1 LISKNNRLEQADPS
15 ANMTDALQADSLR
28 LDQVQAAQAMRDH
41 AKKIALENATM
52 SLENLK
58 ALSPEEIRQTLY
70 ELSVH
75 QIELEMQNHELHRV
89 HTEMDIVR
97 ARYFDLYDLAPV
109 GYCILSE
116 HGLILE
122 ANLTTATLLGVVR
135 SELIMQPISLFILE
149 EDENTYY
156 LHRKQLFE
164 TKEPQELDMQ
174 MVKKDRTAFWAH
186 LKSTLALDA
195 AGEPVCRIVMS
206 DITKSRRTD
215 TSLRES
221 EQNFRTLAD
230 SGHALIWTSGTDKL
244 CNYFNRVWL
253 EFTGRKLEQE
263 MGNGWTEGV
272 HPDDLQRCLDIYVVA
287 FGRRE
292 KFSMEYRLLRYDG
305 EYRWILDDGCPRYDS
320 RGEFIGYIGHCLDIS
335 ERKHNEE
342 ALRESEENF
351 RSIFENNSIAIA
363 IIDADSTISM
373 VNEEYCRVSGYTKHE
388 VIGMSWMQHIPPED
402 LERIKEFNRRRLI
415 NPEDAPYKYETTFYH
430 KNGEIKHALMSVA
443 MLNKRKIITSFIDI
457 TELKRT
463 EKENAKLEVQ
473 LRHAQKMES
482 IGFLA
487 GGIAHDLNNILFP
500 ISGLSEMLLDDIPPG
515 SPDHKSI
522 EQIYKSVQRGSDL
535 VKQILSF
542 SRQSKPQK
550 LPIKIQSIL
559 REVLKLVRSAIPMN
573 IEITSH
579 IKPDCGMVS
588 ADPTQVHQIAM
599 NLITNAYHAVE
610 RNGGTID
617 IELKE
622 TGPTDGTSEYP
633 IQLLAGEYAC
643 ITVSDTGT
651 GIDKTLI
658 DKIFDPY
665 FTTKE
670 LGKGTGLGLSVVY
683 GIVKEHGGDIQV
695 YSEVG
700 KGTAFHVYLPLLKD
714 ANDMNFAAVTREYPT
729 GRERILLVDDEEPI
743 VRMEQIML
751 ERLGYQVTART
762 SSPDA
767 LAAFKANP
775 GHFDLV
781 ISDRGMPNMTGEQLA
796 RELIL
801 IKPGIPII
809 ICTGFSDENDV
820 NRAKAMGI
828 KGFLMKP
835 VATGDLATMVRKV
848 LDDVADSVQVHE
860 SGQ

>member
-1 LISKNNRLEQADPS
+1 LISKNNRPEQADP
-15 ANMTDALQADSLR
+15 AADMTDALQAGSLR
-28 LDQVQAAQAMRDH
+28 LDQVQAAQALRGH
-41 AKKIALENATM
+41 AEKIALENATL
-52 SLENLK
+52 SLENLN
-58 ALSPEEIRQTLY
+58 ALSPEEIRKTLY
-70 ELSVH
+70 ELRVH
-75 QIELEMQNHELHRV
+75 QIELEMQNEELHQA
-89 HTEMDIVR
+89 HAEMDVVR
-97 ARYFDLYDLAPV
+97 ARYFDLYDMAPV
-109 GYCILSE
+109 GYFIISKM
-116 HGLILE
+116 GLILE
-122 ANLTTATLLGVVR
+122 ANLTAATLLGLAR
-135 SELIMQPISLFILE
+135 SAMIKRPISRFILK
-149 EDENTYY
+149 EDQDIYY

-164 TKEPQELDMQ
+164 TDEPQDWDMR
-174 MVKKDRTAFWAH
+174 MVKKDRTVFWAH
-186 LKSTLALDA
+186 LKSTVALNA
-195 AGEPVCRIVMS
+195 EGEPVCRIVVS
-206 DITKSRRTD
+206 DITKSKRVD
-215 TSLRES
+215 MLLRES

-230 SGHALIWTSGTDKL
+230 SGRALIWTSGTDKL
-244 CNYFNRVWL
+244 CYYFNRVWL

-263 MGNGWTEGV
+263 MGNGWAEGV
-272 HPDDLQRCLDIYVVA
+272 HPDDLQRCLDIYFGA
-287 FGRRE
+287 FDRRE
-292 KFSMEYRLLRYDG
+292 KFSMEYRMLRYDG

-335 ERKHNEE
+335 ERKHDEE
-342 ALRESEENF
+342 
-351 RSIFENNSIAIA
+351 
-363 IIDADSTISM
+363 
-373 VNEEYCRVSGYTKHE
+373 
-388 VIGMSWMQHIPPED
+388 
-402 LERIKEFNRRRLI
+402 
-415 NPEDAPYKYETTFYH
+415 
-430 KNGEIKHALMSVA
+430 
-443 MLNKRKIITSFIDI
+443 
-457 TELKRT
+457 
-463 EKENAKLEVQ
+463 ENAKLEVQ

-515 SPDHKSI
+515 NPEYKSI
-522 EQIYKSVQRGSDL
+522 EQIYKSAQRGSDL
-535 VKQILSF
+535 VKQILTF

-559 REVLKLVRSAIPMN
+559 KEVLKLVRSAIPMN

-579 IKPDCGMVS
+579 IKPDCGIVS

-610 RNGGTID
+610 RNGGAID

-622 TGPTDGTSEYP
+622 TGPPDETSEYP
-633 IQLLAGEYAC
+633 IRLLAGGYAC

-700 KGTAFHVYLPLLKD
+700 KGTAFHVYLPLLKG
-714 ANDMNFAAVTREYPT
+714 ANDMKSAAVTREYPT

-743 VRMEQIML
+743 ARMEQIML

-781 ISDRGMPNMTGEQLA
+781 ISDRGMSNMTGEQLA

-801 IKPGIPII
+801 IKPEIPII

-820 NRAKAMGI
+820 HRAKAMGI

-848 LDDVADSVQVHE
+848 LDDKEKDHAERSATGGTAHE
-860 SGQ
+860 R

>member
-1 LISKNNRLEQADPS
+1 
-15 ANMTDALQADSLR
+15 
-28 LDQVQAAQAMRDH
+28 
-41 AKKIALENATM
+41 
-52 SLENLK
+52 
-58 ALSPEEIRQTLY
+58 
-70 ELSVH
+70 VH
-75 QIELEMQNHELHRV
+75 QIELEMQNMELRLAYA
-89 HTEMDIVR
+89 ELDAVR
-97 ARYFDLYDLAPV
+97 ASYFDLYNVAPV
-109 GYCILSE
+109 GYFTISE
-116 HGLILE
+116 KGLILE
-122 ANLTTATLLGVVR
+122 ANLTAATLLGLAR
-135 SELIMQPISLFILE
+135 SAMIKQPISRFIHK
-149 EDENTYY
+149 EDQDIYY
-156 LHRKQLFE
+156 LQRKQLFE
-164 TKEPQELDMQ
+164 TDEPQDWDMR
-174 MVKKDRTAFWAH
+174 MVKKDGTVFWAH
-186 LKSTLALDA
+186 LKSTVAMDA
-195 AGEPVCRIVMS
+195 EGKTVCHIVMS
-206 DITKSRRTD
+206 DITKSKRAD
-215 TSLRES
+215 MLLRES

-230 SGHALIWTSGTDKL
+230 SGRALIWTSGTDKL
-244 CNYFNRVWL
+244 CNYFNSVWL

-272 HPDDLQRCLDIYVVA
+272 HPDDLQSCLDIYVGA
-287 FGRRE
+287 FDRRE
-292 KFSMEYRLLRYDG
+292 KFSMEYRMLRYDG

-320 RGEFIGYIGHCLDIS
+320 MGEFIGYIGHCLDIS
-335 ERKHNEE
+335 ERKHDEE
-342 ALRESEENF
+342 
-351 RSIFENNSIAIA
+351 
-363 IIDADSTISM
+363 
-373 VNEEYCRVSGYTKHE
+373 
-388 VIGMSWMQHIPPED
+388 
-402 LERIKEFNRRRLI
+402 
-415 NPEDAPYKYETTFYH
+415 
-430 KNGEIKHALMSVA
+430 
-443 MLNKRKIITSFIDI
+443 
-457 TELKRT
+457 
-463 EKENAKLEVQ
+463 ENAKLEVQ

-500 ISGLSEMLLDDIPPG
+500 ISGLSEMLLDDVPPG
-515 SPDHKSI
+515 NPEHESI
-522 EQIYKSVQRGSDL
+522 KQIYKSAQRGSDL
-535 VKQILSF
+535 VKQILTF

-559 REVLKLVRSAIPMN
+559 KDVLRLVRSTIPMN

-588 ADPTQVHQIAM
+588 ADPTQVHQIVM

-622 TGPTDGTSEYP
+622 TGPPDVTSGYFVR
-633 IQLLAGEYAC
+633 LLAGGYAR

-683 GIVKEHGGDIQV
+683 GIVKEHSGDIQV

-700 KGTAFHVYLPLLKD
+700 RGTTFHVYLPLLID
-714 ANDMNFAAVTREYPT
+714 AKYSKSAAVTREYPT

-743 VRMEQIML
+743 VRMEQMML

-762 SSPDA
+762 SSLDA

-775 GHFDLV
+775 GYFDLV
-781 ISDRGMPNMTGEQLA
+781 ISDRGMPLMTGEQLA
-796 RELIL
+796 RKLIF

-809 ICTGFSDENDV
+809 ICTGFGDENDV

-848 LDDVADSVQVHE
+848 LDDSANKPNNHTR
-860 SGQ
+860 

>member
-1 LISKNNRLEQADPS
+1 MIEKETSPNQANNLRRQAEEKVARMIENQEELS
-15 ANMTDALQADSLR
+15 AEE
-28 LDQVQAAQAMRDH
+28 VQR
-41 AKKIALENATM
+41 I
-52 SLENLK
+52 
-58 ALSPEEIRQTLY
+58 LY
-70 ELSVH
+70 ELRVH
-75 QIELEMQNHELHRV
+75 QIELEMQNNELRLAYAELD
-89 HTEMDIVR
+89 TVR
-97 ARYFDLYDLAPV
+97 AGYFDLYDKALV
-109 GYCILSE
+109 SYFIISE
-116 HGLILE
+116 KGLILE
-122 ANLTTATLLGVVR
+122 ANLTAATLLGLER
-135 SELIMQPISLFILE
+135 GAMIKQPISRFIIK
-149 EDENTYY
+149 EDQNIYY

-164 TKEPQELDMQ
+164 IDEPQDWDMR
-174 MVKKDRTAFWAH
+174 MVKKDGTVFWAH
-186 LKSTLALDA
+186 LKSIVALDA
-195 AGEPVCRIVMS
+195 EGNPVCRIVMS
-206 DITKSRRTD
+206 DITKSKRAD
-215 TSLRES
+215 MLIRES

-230 SGHALIWTSGTDKL
+230 SGRALIWTSGTDKL

-263 MGNGWTEGV
+263 MGNGWAEGV
-272 HPDDLQRCLDIYVVA
+272 HPDDLQSCLDIYVGA
-287 FGRRE
+287 FDRRE
-292 KFSMEYRLLRYDG
+292 KFSMEYRMLRYDG
-305 EYRWILDDGCPRYDS
+305 EYRWIIDDGCPRYDS

-335 ERKHNEE
+335 ERKHDEE
-342 ALRESEENF
+342 
-351 RSIFENNSIAIA
+351 
-363 IIDADSTISM
+363 
-373 VNEEYCRVSGYTKHE
+373 
-388 VIGMSWMQHIPPED
+388 
-402 LERIKEFNRRRLI
+402 
-415 NPEDAPYKYETTFYH
+415 
-430 KNGEIKHALMSVA
+430 
-443 MLNKRKIITSFIDI
+443 
-457 TELKRT
+457 
-463 EKENAKLEVQ
+463 ENAKLEAQ

-500 ISGLSEMLLDDIPPG
+500 ISGLSEMLLDDIPPDN
-515 SPDHKSI
+515 PEHKSI
-522 EQIYKSVQRGSDL
+522 EQIYKSAQRGSDL
-535 VKQILSF
+535 VKQILTF

-559 REVLKLVRSAIPMN
+559 KEVLKLVRSTIPMN

-588 ADPTQVHQIAM
+588 ADPAQVHQIVM

-622 TGPTDGTSEYP
+622 TGPPEVTSGYSVR
-633 IQLLAGEYAC
+633 LLARGYAR

-683 GIVKEHGGDIQV
+683 GIVKEHSGDIQV

-700 KGTAFHVYLPLLKD
+700 RGTTFHVYLPLLTD
-714 ANDMNFAAVTREYPT
+714 ANDSKSAAVTREYPT

-743 VRMEQIML
+743 VRMEQMML

-762 SSPDA
+762 SSLDA

-775 GHFDLV
+775 GYFDLV
-781 ISDRGMPNMTGEQLA
+781 ISDRGMPLMTGEQLA
-796 RELIL
+796 RKLIL

-848 LDDVADSVQVHE
+848 LDDAANSVQVHQE
-860 SGQ
+860 NNSLTIAPFNC

>member
-1 LISKNNRLEQADPS
+1 MIEKETSSNQANNLRRQAEEKVARMIENQEELS
-15 ANMTDALQADSLR
+15 AEE
-28 LDQVQAAQAMRDH
+28 VQR
-41 AKKIALENATM
+41 I
-52 SLENLK
+52 
-58 ALSPEEIRQTLY
+58 LY
-70 ELSVH
+70 ELRVH
-75 QIELEMQNHELHRV
+75 QIELEMQNNELRLAYA
-89 HTEMDIVR
+89 ELDAVR
-97 ARYFDLYDLAPV
+97 AGYFDLYDKALV
-109 GYCILSE
+109 GYFIISE
-116 HGLILE
+116 KGLILE
-122 ANLTTATLLGVVR
+122 ANLTAATLLGLER
-135 SELIMQPISLFILE
+135 GAMIKQPISRFIIK
-149 EDENTYY
+149 EDQNIYY

-164 TKEPQELDMQ
+164 IDEPQDWDMR
-174 MVKKDRTAFWAH
+174 MVKKDGTVFWAH
-186 LKSTLALDA
+186 LKSIVALDA
-195 AGEPVCRIVMS
+195 EGNPVCRIVMS
-206 DITKSRRTD
+206 DITKIKRAD
-215 TSLRES
+215 MLIRES

-230 SGHALIWTSGTDKL
+230 SGRALIWTSGTDKL
-244 CNYFNRVWL
+244 CNYFNSVWL

-272 HPDDLQRCLDIYVVA
+272 HPDDLQSCLDIYVGA
-287 FGRRE
+287 FDRRE
-292 KFSMEYRLLRYDG
+292 KFSMEYRMLRYDG

-320 RGEFIGYIGHCLDIS
+320 MGEFIGYIGHCLDIS
-335 ERKHNEE
+335 ERKHDEE
-342 ALRESEENF
+342 
-351 RSIFENNSIAIA
+351 
-363 IIDADSTISM
+363 
-373 VNEEYCRVSGYTKHE
+373 
-388 VIGMSWMQHIPPED
+388 
-402 LERIKEFNRRRLI
+402 
-415 NPEDAPYKYETTFYH
+415 
-430 KNGEIKHALMSVA
+430 
-443 MLNKRKIITSFIDI
+443 
-457 TELKRT
+457 
-463 EKENAKLEVQ
+463 ENAKLEVQ

-515 SPDHKSI
+515 NPEHESI
-522 EQIYKSVQRGSDL
+522 KQIYKSAQRGSDL
-535 VKQILSF
+535 VKQILTF

-559 REVLKLVRSAIPMN
+559 KDVLRLVRSTIPMN

-588 ADPTQVHQIAM
+588 ADPTQVHQIVM

-622 TGPTDGTSEYP
+622 TGPPEVTLGYSVR
-633 IQLLAGEYAC
+633 LLARGYAR

-651 GIDKTLI
+651 GIDNTLI

-700 KGTAFHVYLPLLKD
+700 KGTSFHVYLPLLTD
-714 ANDMNFAAVTREYPT
+714 ANDSKSAAVTREYPT

-743 VRMEQIML
+743 ARMEQIML

-762 SSPDA
+762 SSLDA

-781 ISDRGMPNMTGEQLA
+781 ISDKGMPLMTGEQLS

-820 NRAKAMGI
+820 NRAMSMGI

-835 VATGDLATMVRKV
+835 VATGDMATMVRKA
-848 LDDVADSVQVHE
+848 LDDAANSVRVH
-860 SGQ
+860 

>member
-1 LISKNNRLEQADPS
+1 
-15 ANMTDALQADSLR
+15 MTDIETSSNQANILR
-28 LDQVQAAQAMRDH
+28 RQAEEKVARM
-41 AKKIALENATM
+41 IENQ
-52 SLENLK
+52 ED
-58 ALSPEEIRQTLY
+58 LSPEEAQRILY
-70 ELSVH
+70 ELRVH
-75 QIELEMQNHELHRV
+75 QIELEMQNNELRLAYA
-89 HTEMDIVR
+89 ELDAVR
-97 ARYFDLYDLAPV
+97 ASCFDIYDMAPV
-109 GYCILSE
+109 GYCTISE
-116 HGLILE
+116 KGLILE
-122 ANLTTATLLGVVR
+122 ANFTAATLLGLAR
-135 SELIMQPISLFILE
+135 GALIKQHISRFILE
-149 EDENTYY
+149 EDQDIYY
-156 LHRKQLFE
+156 LQRKQLFE
-164 TKEPQELDMQ
+164 TDEPQDWDMR
-174 MVKKDRTAFWAH
+174 MVKKDGTVFWAH
-186 LKSTLALDA
+186 LKSTVALDA
-195 AGEPVCRIVMS
+195 EENPVCRIVVS
-206 DITKSRRTD
+206 DITKSKRAD
-215 TSLRES
+215 MLLRES

-230 SGHALIWTSGTDKL
+230 SGRALIWTSGTDKL

-263 MGNGWTEGV
+263 MGNGWAEGV
-272 HPDDLQRCLDIYVVA
+272 HPDDLQSCLDIYVGA
-287 FGRRE
+287 FDRRE
-292 KFSMEYRLLRYDG
+292 KFSMEYRMLRYDG
-305 EYRWILDDGCPRYDS
+305 EYRWIIDDGCPRYDS

-335 ERKHNEE
+335 ERKHDEE
-342 ALRESEENF
+342 
-351 RSIFENNSIAIA
+351 
-363 IIDADSTISM
+363 
-373 VNEEYCRVSGYTKHE
+373 
-388 VIGMSWMQHIPPED
+388 
-402 LERIKEFNRRRLI
+402 
-415 NPEDAPYKYETTFYH
+415 
-430 KNGEIKHALMSVA
+430 
-443 MLNKRKIITSFIDI
+443 
-457 TELKRT
+457 
-463 EKENAKLEVQ
+463 ENAKLEAQ

-500 ISGLSEMLLDDIPPG
+500 ISGLSEMLLDDIPSGNPE
-515 SPDHKSI
+515 HKSI
-522 EQIYKSVQRGSDL
+522 EQIYKSAQRGSDL
-535 VKQILSF
+535 VKQILAF

-559 REVLKLVRSAIPMN
+559 KEVLRLVRSTIPMN

-622 TGPTDGTSEYP
+622 TGPPDVTSEYS
-633 IQLLAGEYAC
+633 IRLLAGGYAC
-643 ITVSDTGT
+643 IIVSDTGT
-651 GIDKTLI
+651 GIDKTLM

-700 KGTAFHVYLPLLKD
+700 KGTAFHVYLPLLLD
-714 ANDMNFAAVTREYPT
+714 ANDSKSAVVTREYPT

-743 VRMEQIML
+743 ARMEQIML

-762 SSPDA
+762 SSLDA

-781 ISDRGMPNMTGEQLA
+781 ISDKGMPLMTGEQLS

-820 NRAKAMGI
+820 NRAMSMGI

-848 LDDVADSVQVHE
+848 LDDAAN
-860 SGQ
+860 

>member
-1 LISKNNRLEQADPS
+1 
-15 ANMTDALQADSLR
+15 MTDIETSSNQANILR
-28 LDQVQAAQAMRDH
+28 RQAEEKVARM
-41 AKKIALENATM
+41 IENQ
-52 SLENLK
+52 ED
-58 ALSPEEIRQTLY
+58 LSPEEAQRILY
-70 ELSVH
+70 ELRVH
-75 QIELEMQNHELHRV
+75 QIELEMQNNELRLAYA
-89 HTEMDIVR
+89 ELDAVR
-97 ARYFDLYDLAPV
+97 ASCFDIYDMAPV
-109 GYCILSE
+109 GYCTISE
-116 HGLILE
+116 KGLILE
-122 ANLTTATLLGVVR
+122 ANFTAATLLGLAR
-135 SELIMQPISLFILE
+135 GALIKQHISRFILE
-149 EDENTYY
+149 EDQDIYY
-156 LHRKQLFE
+156 LQRKQLFE
-164 TKEPQELDMQ
+164 TDEPQDWDMR
-174 MVKKDRTAFWAH
+174 MVKKDGTVFWAH
-186 LKSTLALDA
+186 LKSTVALDA
-195 AGEPVCRIVMS
+195 EENPVCRIVVS
-206 DITKSRRTD
+206 DITKSKRAD
-215 TSLRES
+215 MLLRES

-230 SGHALIWTSGTDKL
+230 SGRALIWTSGTDKL

-263 MGNGWTEGV
+263 MGNGWAEGV
-272 HPDDLQRCLDIYVVA
+272 HPDDLQSCLDIYVGA
-287 FGRRE
+287 FDRRE
-292 KFSMEYRLLRYDG
+292 KFSMEYRMLRYDG
-305 EYRWILDDGCPRYDS
+305 EYRWIIDDGCPRYDS

-335 ERKHNEE
+335 ERKHDEE
-342 ALRESEENF
+342 
-351 RSIFENNSIAIA
+351 
-363 IIDADSTISM
+363 
-373 VNEEYCRVSGYTKHE
+373 
-388 VIGMSWMQHIPPED
+388 
-402 LERIKEFNRRRLI
+402 
-415 NPEDAPYKYETTFYH
+415 
-430 KNGEIKHALMSVA
+430 
-443 MLNKRKIITSFIDI
+443 
-457 TELKRT
+457 
-463 EKENAKLEVQ
+463 ENAKLEAQ

-500 ISGLSEMLLDDIPPG
+500 ISGLSEMLLDDIPSGNPE
-515 SPDHKSI
+515 HKSI
-522 EQIYKSVQRGSDL
+522 EQIYKSAQRGSDL
-535 VKQILSF
+535 VKQILAF

-559 REVLKLVRSAIPMN
+559 KEVLRLVRSTIPMN

-622 TGPTDGTSEYP
+622 TGPPDVTSEYS
-633 IQLLAGEYAC
+633 IRLLAGGYAC

-651 GIDKTLI
+651 GIDKTLM

-700 KGTAFHVYLPLLKD
+700 KGTAFHVYLPLLLD
-714 ANDMNFAAVTREYPT
+714 ANDSKSAVVTREYPT

-743 VRMEQIML
+743 ARMEQIML

-762 SSPDA
+762 SSLDA

-781 ISDRGMPNMTGEQLA
+781 ISDKGMPLMTGEQLS

-820 NRAKAMGI
+820 NRAMSMGI

-848 LDDVADSVQVHE
+848 LNDAAN
-860 SGQ
+860 

>member
-1 LISKNNRLEQADPS
+1 MIEKETSSNQA
-15 ANMTDALQADSLR
+15 NILRRQAEEKVAR
-28 LDQVQAAQAMRDH
+28 M
-41 AKKIALENATM
+41 IENQ
-52 SLENLK
+52 ED
-58 ALSPEEIRQTLY
+58 LSPEEAQRILY
-70 ELSVH
+70 ELRVH
-75 QIELEMQNHELHRV
+75 QIELEMQNNELRLAYA
-89 HTEMDIVR
+89 ELDAVR
-97 ARYFDLYDLAPV
+97 ASCFDIYDMAPV
-109 GYCILSE
+109 GYCTISE
-116 HGLILE
+116 KGLILE
-122 ANLTTATLLGVVR
+122 ANFTAATLLGLAR
-135 SELIMQPISLFILE
+135 GALIKQHISRFILE
-149 EDENTYY
+149 EDQDIYY
-156 LHRKQLFE
+156 LQRKQLFE
-164 TKEPQELDMQ
+164 TDEPQDWDMR
-174 MVKKDRTAFWAH
+174 MVKKDGTVFWAH
-186 LKSTLALDA
+186 LKSTVALDA
-195 AGEPVCRIVMS
+195 EENPVCRIVVS
-206 DITKSRRTD
+206 DITKSKRAD
-215 TSLRES
+215 MLLRES

-230 SGHALIWTSGTDKL
+230 SGRALIWTSGTDKL

-263 MGNGWTEGV
+263 MGNGWAEGV
-272 HPDDLQRCLDIYVVA
+272 HPDDLQSCLDIYVGA
-287 FGRRE
+287 FDRRE
-292 KFSMEYRLLRYDG
+292 KFSMEYRMLRYDG
-305 EYRWILDDGCPRYDS
+305 EYRWIIDDGCPRYDS

-335 ERKHNEE
+335 ERKHDEE
-342 ALRESEENF
+342 
-351 RSIFENNSIAIA
+351 
-363 IIDADSTISM
+363 
-373 VNEEYCRVSGYTKHE
+373 
-388 VIGMSWMQHIPPED
+388 
-402 LERIKEFNRRRLI
+402 
-415 NPEDAPYKYETTFYH
+415 
-430 KNGEIKHALMSVA
+430 
-443 MLNKRKIITSFIDI
+443 
-457 TELKRT
+457 
-463 EKENAKLEVQ
+463 ENAKLEAQ

-500 ISGLSEMLLDDIPPG
+500 ISGLSEMLLDDIPSGNPE
-515 SPDHKSI
+515 HKSI
-522 EQIYKSVQRGSDL
+522 EQIYKSAQRGSDL
-535 VKQILSF
+535 VKQILAF

-559 REVLKLVRSAIPMN
+559 KEVLRLVRSTIPMN

-622 TGPTDGTSEYP
+622 TGPPDVTSEYS
-633 IQLLAGEYAC
+633 IRLLAGGYAC
-643 ITVSDTGT
+643 IIVSDTGT
-651 GIDKTLI
+651 GIDKTLM

-700 KGTAFHVYLPLLKD
+700 KGTAFHVYLPLLLD
-714 ANDMNFAAVTREYPT
+714 ANDSKSAVVTREYPT

-743 VRMEQIML
+743 ARMEQIML

-762 SSPDA
+762 SSLDA

-781 ISDRGMPNMTGEQLA
+781 ISDKGMPLMTGEQLS

-820 NRAKAMGI
+820 NRAMSMGI

-848 LDDVADSVQVHE
+848 LDDAAN
-860 SGQ
+860 

>member
-1 LISKNNRLEQADPS
+1 LISKNNRPEQADPS
-15 ANMTDALQADSLR
+15 ADMTDALQAGSLR
-28 LDQVQAAQAMRDH
+28 LDQVQAAQALRGH
-41 AKKIALENATM
+41 AEKIALENATF
-52 SLENLK
+52 SLENLN
-58 ALSPEEIRQTLY
+58 ALSLEEIRQTLY
-70 ELSVH
+70 ELHVH
-75 QIELEMQNHELHRV
+75 QIELEMQNVELRRAQV
-89 HTEMDIVR
+89 EIDIGR
-97 ARYFDLYDLAPV
+97 ARYFDLYDMAPV
-109 GYCILSE
+109 GYFTISKM
-116 HGLILE
+116 GLILE
-122 ANLTTATLLGVVR
+122 ANLTAATLLGLAR
-135 SELIMQPISLFILE
+135 GAMINQLLSRFILK
-149 EDENTYY
+149 EDQYIYY

-164 TKEPQELDMQ
+164 TDELQDWDMR
-174 MVKKDRTAFWAH
+174 MVKKDETVFWAH
-186 LKSTLALDA
+186 LKSTVALDA
-195 AGEPVCRIVMS
+195 EGEPVCRIVMS
-206 DITKSRRTD
+206 DITKSKRAD
-215 TSLRES
+215 TLLRES

-230 SGHALIWTSGTDKL
+230 SGRALIWTSGTDKL
-244 CNYFNRVWL
+244 CYYFNRVWL

-263 MGNGWTEGV
+263 MGNGWAEGV
-272 HPDDLQRCLDIYVVA
+272 HPDDLQRCLDIYFGA
-287 FGRRE
+287 FDRRE
-292 KFSMEYRLLRYDG
+292 KFSMEYRMLRYDG

-335 ERKHNEE
+335 ERKHDEE
-342 ALRESEENF
+342 
-351 RSIFENNSIAIA
+351 
-363 IIDADSTISM
+363 
-373 VNEEYCRVSGYTKHE
+373 
-388 VIGMSWMQHIPPED
+388 
-402 LERIKEFNRRRLI
+402 
-415 NPEDAPYKYETTFYH
+415 
-430 KNGEIKHALMSVA
+430 
-443 MLNKRKIITSFIDI
+443 
-457 TELKRT
+457 
-463 EKENAKLEVQ
+463 ENAKLEVQ

-515 SPDHKSI
+515 NPEYKSI
-522 EQIYKSVQRGSDL
+522 EQIYKSAQRGSDL
-535 VKQILSF
+535 VKQILTF

-559 REVLKLVRSAIPMN
+559 KEVLKLVRSAIPMN

-579 IKPDCGMVS
+579 IKPDCGIVS

-610 RNGGTID
+610 RNGGAID

-622 TGPTDGTSEYP
+622 TGPPDETSEYP
-633 IQLLAGEYAC
+633 IRLLAGGYAC

-700 KGTAFHVYLPLLKD
+700 KGTAFHVYLPLLKG
-714 ANDMNFAAVTREYPT
+714 ANDMKSAAVTREYPT

-743 VRMEQIML
+743 ARMEQIML

-781 ISDRGMPNMTGEQLA
+781 ISDRGMSNMTGEQLA

-801 IKPGIPII
+801 IKPKIPII

-835 VATGDLATMVRKV
+835 VAIGDLATMVRKV
-848 LDDVADSVQVHE
+848 LDDVDLRRHN
-860 SGQ
+860 